1 MIKLFRISGDSLYPI
16 YKDGELVIAV
26 RRKFW
31 FKIKPNDIVTFTHKE
46 VGVMIKQV
54 RSLDNSQVFV
64 VGTLPQSLDSRVF
77 GSLSI
82 EDISYKVLFKLPM
95 FIQSK

>member
-31 FKIKPNDIVTFTHKE
+31 FKIKPNDIVTFTHNG